1 MIFRCLLFLGMILLN
16 AQAFAA
22 QTFEFPEFVNF
33 EGRFRPLNSM
43 ENAVANSLC
52 EKKKCAGLK
61 PAILVQR
68 IREGS
73 ADSIEVFRIHRATT
87 VDILHL
93 DPSRRTF
100 KRQEFE
106 PTRSLLRQYAE
117 REDSREQT
125 LELVRLNSA
134 LDLYDSIRSESF
146 WKQIAVTPQE
156 LTSASLRKLNAERA
170 YLNVNL
176 PFFTWILACI
186 AFVFSLLAVWKERL
200 FWKTAL
206 GMQSLVALSSV
217 AIFIWRG
224 LAERRLPLTSL
235 YEMLLALVLGISLF
249 AIVLSARLRLRA
261 FFACASGMCLALFLV
276 MRSALSGDSFGSVSM
291 VLDSPFW
298 LSLHVFTI
306 ASGFCVLILASLF
319 AHVMLAFRA
328 LKKESPAE
336 MPKILFGMLG
346 VGFAISALG
355 TLLGGFWADVAWGRF
370 WGWDPK
376 ENGALLVLLWVLIV
390 MHLKAGK
397 LASWKT
403 LEVLSALLSVVIAFC
418 LFGVNLLGVG
428 LHSYGYSPH
437 LLVAFISF
445 VVFDMG
451 IVSALAFLSRNGR

>member
-1 MIFRCLLFLGMILLN
+1 MIFRSLLFLGMILLN

-146 WKQIAVTPQE
+146 WKQISVTPQE
-156 LTSASLRKLNAERA
+156 LTSASLKKLNAERA

-200 FWKTAL
+200 FWKPAL

-451 IVSALAFLSRNGR
+451 MVSALAFLSRNGR

>member
-1 MIFRCLLFLGMILLN
+1 MIFRSLLFLGMILLN

-146 WKQIAVTPQE
+146 WKQISVTPQE
-156 LTSASLRKLNAERA
+156 LTSASLKKLNAERA

-200 FWKTAL
+200 FWKPAL
-206 GMQSLVALSSV
+206 GMQSLVVLSSV

-451 IVSALAFLSRNGR
+451 MVSALAFLSRNGR

>member
-1 MIFRCLLFLGMILLN
+1 MIFRSLLFLGMILLN

-146 WKQIAVTPQE
+146 WKQISVTPQE
-156 LTSASLRKLNAERA
+156 LTSASLRKLNAERT

-200 FWKTAL
+200 FWKPAL

-291 VLDSPFW
+291 ILDSPFW

-451 IVSALAFLSRNGR
+451 MVSALAFLLRNGR

>member
-1 MIFRCLLFLGMILLN
+1 MIFRSFLFLGMILLN

-146 WKQIAVTPQE
+146 WKQISVTPQE

-200 FWKTAL
+200 FWKPAL
-206 GMQSLVALSSV
+206 GMQSLVVLSSV

>member
-1 MIFRCLLFLGMILLN
+1 MILLN
-16 AQAFAA
+16 AQAFAV

-146 WKQIAVTPQE
+146 WKQISVTQQE

-176 PFFTWILACI
+176 PFFAWILACI

-200 FWKTAL
+200 FWKPAL

-249 AIVLSARLRLRA
+249 AIVLSAKLRLRA

-403 LEVLSALLSVVIAFC
+403 LEVLSALLSIVIAFC

-451 IVSALAFLSRNGR
+451 MVSALAFLSRNGR

>member
-1 MIFRCLLFLGMILLN
+1 MIFRSLLFLGMILLN

-106 PTRSLLRQYAE
+106 PIRSLLRQYAE

-146 WKQIAVTPQE
+146 WKQISVTPQE

-176 PFFTWILACI
+176 PFFTWILACL

-200 FWKTAL
+200 FWKLAL

-451 IVSALAFLSRNGR
+451 MVSALAFLSRNGR

>member
-1 MIFRCLLFLGMILLN
+1 MILLN
-16 AQAFAA
+16 AQAFAV

-146 WKQIAVTPQE
+146 WKQISVTQQE

-176 PFFTWILACI
+176 PFFARILACI

-200 FWKTAL
+200 FWKPAL

-291 VLDSPFW
+291 ALDSPFW

-306 ASGFCVLILASLF
+306 A
-319 AHVMLAFRA
+319 
-328 LKKESPAE
+328 
-336 MPKILFGMLG
+336 
-346 VGFAISALG
+346 
-355 TLLGGFWADVAWGRF
+355 
-370 WGWDPK
+370 
-376 ENGALLVLLWVLIV
+376 
-390 MHLKAGK
+390 
-397 LASWKT
+397 
-403 LEVLSALLSVVIAFC
+403 
-418 LFGVNLLGVG
+418 
-428 LHSYGYSPH
+428 
-437 LLVAFISF
+437 
-445 VVFDMG
+445 
-451 IVSALAFLSRNGR
+451 

>member
-1 MIFRCLLFLGMILLN
+1 MIFRSLLFLGMILLN
-16 AQAFAA
+16 AQAFAS
-22 QTFEFPEFVNF
+22 QTFELPEFVNF

-146 WKQIAVTPQE
+146 WKQISVTPQE

-176 PFFTWILACI
+176 PFFTWIFACI

-200 FWKTAL
+200 FWKPAL

-306 ASGFCVLILASLF
+306 ASGFCVLILASLL